1 MDKKTVVVI
10 GSGAAIG
17 NHVAEVFAK
26 KGFRAVL
33 VARSKEK
40 LDGYVKEFQKKGY
53 EAYAQIGDAADA
65 ASLKAVFDSIGK
77 QFGKIDVLV
86 YNAAI
91 LEGGTPSSLS
101 GEELM
106 RHYQVDVAS
115 ALDCVKQVLPKQLST
130 GEGTI
135 LFTGGGLALHPV
147 AEYACVSMGKAALR
161 ALAFTLHQELKE
173 KGIFTGIV
181 TIMGNVVSGTHYDPA
196 LIAEKYWKLYTER
209 EACEYVYKE

>member
-1 MDKKTVVVI
+1 MDKKTIVVV
-10 GSGAAIG
+10 GAGAGIG

-26 KGFRAVL
+26 QEFRAVL
-33 VARSKEK
+33 VARNKAK
-40 LDGYVKEFQKKGY
+40 LDGYVKDFQEKGY
-53 EAYAQIGDAADA
+53 EAYAQVGDAADP
-65 ASLKAVFDSIGK
+65 ASLNAVFEK
-77 QFGKIDVLV
+77 VREQFGKTDVLV

-115 ALDCVKQVLPKQLST
+115 ALDCVKQVLPEQLSA

-135 LFTGGGLALHPV
+135 LFTGGGLALHPI
-147 AEYACVSMGKAALR
+147 AEYTCVSMGKAALR
-161 ALAFTLHQELKE
+161 ALAITLHQELKE

-181 TIMGNVVSGTHYDPA
+181 TIMGNVAPDTHYDPA
-196 LIAEKYWKLYTER
+196 LIAEKYWQLYTER
-209 EACEYVYKE
+209 KTCEYVY